1 MSPVTTERL
10 GDMTF
15 LHTRG
20 LEISQAYLR
29 HRDPSSSSSVSES
42 MQCTENSGESG
53 SPGLALSF

>member
-10 GDMTF
+10 GDMTS

-29 HRDPSSSSSVSES
+29 HRDPSSSSPALES
-42 MQCTENSGESG
+42 MQCTEDSGESG
-53 SPGLALSF
+53 SPGLAVSF